1 MTIPSEGKRTAAY
14 HINTRQKSKL
24 PIYRLHNMY
33 MKKTLWYF
41 KKPFF
46 SRVVSKHIST
56 KFLVTLVVFTLF
68 FEPFLVIPLK
78 QRDGMYG
85 VRCHFKIPAM
95 L

>member
-1 MTIPSEGKRTAAY
+1 
-14 HINTRQKSKL
+14 
-24 PIYRLHNMY
+24 MY
-33 MKKTLWYF
+33 KKKTLCGILRN
-41 KKPFF
+41 PI

-56 KFLVTLVVFTLF
+56 KILVTLVVFTLF